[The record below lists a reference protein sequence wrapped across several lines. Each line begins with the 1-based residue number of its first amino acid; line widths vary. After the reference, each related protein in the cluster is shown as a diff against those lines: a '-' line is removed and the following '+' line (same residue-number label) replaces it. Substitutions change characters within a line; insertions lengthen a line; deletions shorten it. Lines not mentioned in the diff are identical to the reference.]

1 MKGDPSFHIWRFSG
15 LCVPDRVC
23 NPGTVLHNS
32 SWAWQHFRSVS
43 SSASVRTHGLFL
55 HTPPALPSPQS
66 RLRSC
71 PALPRAPPGGRGK
84 DGPSA
89 TGPRSPR
96 LVSLSSLTRF
106 LFHPQAAAAFKH
118 PQDPLPGPGHRGHRV
133 AGWGPQE
140 SCGHTVSA
148 SQGRVATAEPRA
160 GTAAGK
166 PTGHAGIRTAP
177 VCPPQTPAPRPTL
190 GQAQGVTRRAGQP
203 RPGRARAVPTA
214 PSCLIRGLDLGLPCL
229 PSWGSGG

>member
-1 MKGDPSFHIWRFSG
+1 MLERGPFVPH
-15 LCVPDRVC
+15 PDRVC

-32 SWAWQHFRSVS
+32 SWAWQHFRSMS

-55 HTPPALPSPQS
+55 HTPLALPSPQIL
-66 RLRSC
+66 LRSC
-71 PALPRAPPGGRGK
+71 PALPRAPLGGRGK

-160 GTAAGK
+160 GMAAGK
-166 PTGHAGIRTAP
+166 PTGRAGIRTAP
-177 VCPPQTPAPRPTL
+177 VCPPRPPPRAPRWDKPRESPDVL
-190 GQAQGVTRRAGQP
+190 GSPALGG
-203 RPGRARAVPTA
+203 PG
-214 PSCLIRGLDLGLPCL
+214 PSPQLRLV
-229 PSWGSGG
+229 SSGDRI